1 MKKIRF
7 GIVGVG
13 NQGTYY
19 ANILKEG
26 KVTNGI
32 LVGLCDNDPSKIE
45 KAKENFKN
53 VAELQYFSNYK
64 DLINAN
70 ICDVIMVE
78 TPHYY
83 HPEIVIECLN
93 KGINVICDK
102 PAGVYTKQVREM
114 NEIAS
119 RSKAKFTMMFN
130 QRTNCVYRKMREMIK
145 DGVLGSLQRVSW
157 IITDW
162 YRTQFYYDNGEWRAT
177 WVGEGGGVLINQCPH
192 QIDLLQWILGKL
204 PTKVSAHCHYGM
216 WHDIEVEDDVTAYLE
231 FDNGATGVF
240 VTTTGEAPGTN
251 RLEISGTKGKLLCEN
266 DTLIFFENEIDSQE
280 NSKVSPNG
288 YDKPNCKKIIVETD
302 GQNPQHVG
310 IMNNFANALL
320 GIEDL
325 FIDGIEG
332 INGVELHNAISL
344 SGWKNGEIITLPVD
358 EEEYLKELNKR
369 KFKSKNSYK

>member
-1 MKKIRF
+1 
-7 GIVGVG
+7 
-13 NQGTYY
+13 
-19 ANILKEG
+19 
-26 KVTNGI
+26 
-32 LVGLCDNDPSKIE
+32 
-45 KAKENFKN
+45 
-53 VAELQYFSNYK
+53 
-64 DLINAN
+64 
-70 ICDVIMVE
+70 
-78 TPHYY
+78 
-83 HPEIVIECLN
+83 
-93 KGINVICDK
+93 
-102 PAGVYTKQVREM
+102 
-114 NEIAS
+114 
-119 RSKAKFTMMFN
+119 
-130 QRTNCVYRKMREMIK
+130 MREMIK

-288 YDKPNCKKIIVETD
+288 YEKPNCKKIIVETD

-325 FIDGIEG
+325 FIDGVEG

-344 SGWKNGEIITLPVD
+344 SGWKNGEIVSIPVN
-358 EEEYLKELNKR
+358 EEEYLIELQKKINTK
-369 KFKSKNSYK
+369 